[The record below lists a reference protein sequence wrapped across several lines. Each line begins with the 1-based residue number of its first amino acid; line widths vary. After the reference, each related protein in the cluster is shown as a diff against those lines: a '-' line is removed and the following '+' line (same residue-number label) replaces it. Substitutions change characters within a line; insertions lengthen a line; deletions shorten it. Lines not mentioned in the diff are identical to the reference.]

1 MSEPID
7 VHVQLRNLSVGYDS
21 DLISG
26 INQVVKSGEI
36 ISIVGVSGIGKTTL
50 LRTIAGL
57 IQPLSGEVSTLVPKR
72 GG

>member
-1 MSEPID
+1 MSEQID

-36 ISIVGVSGIGKTTL
+36 ISIVGASGVCL
-50 LRTIAGL
+50 LYTSDAAD
-57 IQPLSGEVSTLVPKR
+57 E
-72 GG
+72 

>member
-26 INQVVKSGEI
+26 LIIQVG
-36 ISIVGVSGIGKTTL
+36 SIMVDTS
-50 LRTIAGL
+50 LRTKLNKLEKSMLEA
-57 IQPLSGEVSTLVPKR
+57 
-72 GG
+72 